1 MMEILIDTREQL
13 PWEFKSI
20 KTSPKALKTGD
31 YSLRFLD
38 QDFDND
44 IALER
49 KTLDD
54 FVGCCG
60 IHRKRFER
68 ELERSMEMPHFFII
82 IEGSWKEIEMGYY
95 HSKINPN
102 SVIGSILSWQ
112 IKYGC
117 HIILAENRTRAKRL
131 ALKIF
136 ENYLRNKVVKKKKK
150 TGITPISSD
159 SSRLSQLV

>member
-13 PWEFKSI
+13 PWEFKGY
-20 KTSPKALKTGD
+20 KTSPKGLKTGD

-38 QDFDND
+38 QDFDDD
-44 IALER
+44 IILER
-49 KTLDD
+49 KSLDD

-60 IHRKRFER
+60 MQRERFER
-68 ELERSMEMPHFFII
+68 ELERSMEIPHFFVI

-136 ENYLRNKVVKKKKK
+136 ENYLRNKVMKKKKK
-150 TGITPISSD
+150 VGIKTIPESSVPV
-159 SSRLSQLV
+159 QLV